1 MGEYVGAA
9 ARERSEMPDWFDFM
23 ESFSGEDKP
32 DIADALNEIE
42 ESEELLANAGIPV
55 EKLKQLMI
63 HWLRLQ
69 ACVPD
74 ERGREGEQAFVDA
87 IQELGIEMM
96 TLIPLALKIAIEKD
110 FDREEEAAEFGSS
123 FASGFMF
130 GYLEALEKISKD
142 AEIESPYDVIE
153 RKTKSKKRKRRS
165 KTAISMAGPADM
177 SSAEELGEFLRN
189 QARDTSTQFDD
200 PDDDWMPVM
209 LVVSRGRAAL
219 VGVEIPEDE
228 NLKRKLL
235 GSLLP
240 TTVRTQFG
248 GDKPIAVGLVVSS
261 WMLEDD
267 SPEHHEWLEGL
278 HYGSHDEAIRHHPDR
293 VEKLVCYL
301 ADGSGDQL
309 WMATI
314 YRDGEQ
320 PPGLGEWERQL
331 ADKGKLGGLIPGMLH
346 RIIR

>member
-63 HWLRLQ
+63 NWLRLQ

-123 FASGFMF
+123 FASG
-130 GYLEALEKISKD
+130 
-142 AEIESPYDVIE
+142 
-153 RKTKSKKRKRRS
+153 
-165 KTAISMAGPADM
+165 
-177 SSAEELGEFLRN
+177 
-189 QARDTSTQFDD
+189 
-200 PDDDWMPVM
+200 
-209 LVVSRGRAAL
+209 
-219 VGVEIPEDE
+219 
-228 NLKRKLL
+228 
-235 GSLLP
+235 
-240 TTVRTQFG
+240 
-248 GDKPIAVGLVVSS
+248 
-261 WMLEDD
+261 
-267 SPEHHEWLEGL
+267 
-278 HYGSHDEAIRHHPDR
+278 
-293 VEKLVCYL
+293 
-301 ADGSGDQL
+301 
-309 WMATI
+309 
-314 YRDGEQ
+314 
-320 PPGLGEWERQL
+320 
-331 ADKGKLGGLIPGMLH
+331 
-346 RIIR
+346 